1 MYICSLLFFTNNNPD
16 FMKTIEIDMS
26 GDNNCKIF
34 MEVAEH
40 LKLQAEG
47 GAFCKPNREHIFGF
61 SHSIFM
67 FF

>member
-1 MYICSLLFFTNNNPD
+1 MYIFSLLFFTNNNPED
-16 FMKTIEIDMS
+16 IKTIEIAM

-34 MEVAEH
+34 NEVAEH

-47 GAFCKPNREHIFGF
+47 GAFWHANREHIFGF

>member
-1 MYICSLLFFTNNNPD
+1 
-16 FMKTIEIDMS
+16 MKTIEIAIL

-34 MEVAEH
+34 IEEAKQV
-40 LKLQAEG
+40 KRQAEG
-47 GAFCKPNREHIFGF
+47 GAFWHENRVHIFGC